1 VHWCR
6 HRCRTGFVVVGM
18 STVVG
23 GKRGKASVPS
33 TTINKMVG
41 LYNPIE
47 LRPFEGRA
55 GAMDAFKLPSLIG
68 DQRVLRKDAGD
79 LK

>member
-1 VHWCR
+1 
-6 HRCRTGFVVVGM
+6 M

-23 GKRGKASVPS
+23 GKRGKAATPS
-33 TTINKMVG
+33 TSINKMVG

-68 DQRVLRKDAGD
+68 DQRIFRKDAGE

>member
-1 VHWCR
+1 M
-6 HRCRTGFVVVGM
+6 VVGM

-23 GKRGKASVPS
+23 GKRGKAATPS
-33 TTINKMVG
+33 TSINKMMG

-68 DQRVLRKDAGD
+68 DQRLYRKDAGEI
-79 LK
+79 K

>member
-1 VHWCR
+1 
-6 HRCRTGFVVVGM
+6 M
-18 STVVG
+18 SAVVG
-23 GKRGKASVPS
+23 GKRGKAVTPS
-33 TTINKMVG
+33 TTINKMLG
-41 LYNPIE
+41 LYTGGE
-47 LRPFEGRA
+47 LRSFTGRP

>member
-1 VHWCR
+1 
-6 HRCRTGFVVVGM
+6 M
-18 STVVG
+18 SAVVG
-23 GKRGKASVPS
+23 GKRGKAATPS
-33 TTINKMVG
+33 TTINKMLG

-47 LRPFEGRA
+47 LRPFDGRV

>member
-1 VHWCR
+1 M
-6 HRCRTGFVVVGM
+6 VVGM

-23 GKRGKASVPS
+23 GKRGKAATPS
-33 TTINKMVG
+33 TTLNKMVG

-68 DQRVLRKDAGD
+68 SQRLVRKDAGD

>member
-1 VHWCR
+1 
-6 HRCRTGFVVVGM
+6 M

-23 GKRGKASVPS
+23 GKRGKAATPS
-33 TTINKMVG
+33 TTLNKMVG

-79 LK
+79 FK

>member
-1 VHWCR
+1 M
-6 HRCRTGFVVVGM
+6 VVSM
-18 STVVG
+18 SAVVG
-23 GKRGKASVPS
+23 GKRGKAATPS
-33 TTINKMVG
+33 TTINKMLG

-47 LRPFEGRA
+47 LRPFDGRV

>member
-1 VHWCR
+1 
-6 HRCRTGFVVVGM
+6 M

-23 GKRGKASVPS
+23 GKRGKAATPS
-33 TTINKMVG
+33 TSINKMVG

-68 DQRVLRKDAGD
+68 DRRLYRKDAGEI
-79 LK
+79 K

>member
-1 VHWCR
+1 
-6 HRCRTGFVVVGM
+6 M

-23 GKRGKASVPS
+23 GKRGKAVTPS
-33 TTINKMVG
+33 TTINKMLG
-41 LYNPIE
+41 LYTGNE
-47 LRPFEGRA
+47 LRLFTGRP

-68 DQRVLRKDAGD
+68 DQRIFRKDAKE

>member
-1 VHWCR
+1 M
-6 HRCRTGFVVVGM
+6 VVGM

-23 GKRGKASVPS
+23 GKRGKAATPS
-33 TTINKMVG
+33 TTLNKMVG

>member
-1 VHWCR
+1 M
-6 HRCRTGFVVVGM
+6 VVGM

-23 GKRGKASVPS
+23 GKRGKAATPS
-33 TTINKMVG
+33 TSINKMVG

-47 LRPFEGRA
+47 LRPFEGRV

-68 DQRVLRKDAGD
+68 DQRVFRKDAGEI
-79 LK
+79 K

>member
-1 VHWCR
+1 MHWCR

-23 GKRGKASVPS
+23 GKRGKAATPS
-33 TTINKMVG
+33 TSINKMVG

-68 DQRVLRKDAGD
+68 DQRIFRKDAGEI
-79 LK
+79 K

>member
-1 VHWCR
+1 MHWCR

-23 GKRGKASVPS
+23 GKRGKAATPS
-33 TTINKMVG
+33 TTLNKMVG

-47 LRPFEGRA
+47 LRPFDGRA

>member
-1 VHWCR
+1 M
-6 HRCRTGFVVVGM
+6 VVGM
-18 STVVG
+18 STVVD
-23 GKRGKASVPS
+23 GKRGKAATPS

-47 LRPFEGRA
+47 LRPFSGRP

-68 DQRVLRKDAGD
+68 SQHSYRKDAGD

>member
-1 VHWCR
+1 MHWCR

-23 GKRGKASVPS
+23 GKRGKASAPS
-33 TTINKMVG
+33 TTLNKMVG

-47 LRPFEGRA
+47 LRPFDGRA

-68 DQRVLRKDAGD
+68 SQRLYRKDAGEI
-79 LK
+79 K

>member
-1 VHWCR
+1 M
-6 HRCRTGFVVVGM
+6 VVGM

-23 GKRGKASVPS
+23 GKRGKATPAPAL
-33 TTINKMVG
+33 NRMVG

-47 LRPFEGRA
+47 LRPFSGRA

-68 DQRVLRKDAGD
+68 SQHLYRKDAGD

>member
-1 VHWCR
+1 M
-6 HRCRTGFVVVGM
+6 VVGM

-23 GKRGKASVPS
+23 GKRCKAATPS

-47 LRPFEGRA
+47 LRPFDGRV

>member
-1 VHWCR
+1 M
-6 HRCRTGFVVVGM
+6 VVGM
-18 STVVG
+18 SAVVG
-23 GKRGKASVPS
+23 GKRGKAAVPS

-41 LYNPIE
+41 LYNPVE
-47 LRPFEGRA
+47 LRPFNGRV

-68 DQRVLRKDAGD
+68 DQRLYRKDAGD

>member
-1 VHWCR
+1 
-6 HRCRTGFVVVGM
+6 M

-23 GKRGKASVPS
+23 GKRGKATPAPAL
-33 TTINKMVG
+33 NKMVG

-47 LRPFEGRA
+47 LRPFSGRS
-55 GAMDAFKLPSLIG
+55 GAMDAFKLPSLISN
-68 DQRVLRKDAGD
+68 QQIYRKDTGD

>member
-1 VHWCR
+1 
-6 HRCRTGFVVVGM
+6 M

-23 GKRGKASVPS
+23 GKRGKAATPS

-55 GAMDAFKLPSLIG
+55 GAMDAFKLPSVIG
-68 DQRVLRKDAGD
+68 DRRVFRKDAGD

>member
-1 VHWCR
+1 
-6 HRCRTGFVVVGM
+6 M

-23 GKRGKASVPS
+23 GKRGKAATPS
-33 TTINKMVG
+33 TTLNKMVG

-47 LRPFEGRA
+47 LRPFDGRA

-68 DQRVLRKDAGD
+68 SQRLFRKDAGE